1 MKSKHIAIL
10 AWITF
15 IASMVTGVKGYNDN
29 LGIGLFFLTIV
40 LVIVSIVVEVKS
52 PEYKARVAENLA
64 RQEKRREERKA
75 KRAEENRYETPW
87 IDVEILDYH
96 EGWKK
101 SYLMYAATY
110 RDGTVK
116 THKSDIRFFIGEYNL
131 NKIIAVEHIGN
142 ASKGVLRFFAS
153 SKPLF
158 IVTYY
163 DGSKAI
169 IGARENSKNYMELLS
184 FVGKSEEE
192 IRARTGGYTKKEHK
206 TEKQDWRKDYYASGA
221 KFGINPDDY
230 ETETDFAL
238 AMNEAIEKMVKKSYS
253 NGDCSSQN
261 ETDQKVYTYCGVT
274 LTGSNSIYYYRTEDE
289 TLCIGDKVVVP
300 AGPDNKETVGE
311 IVTVEK
317 HRRKTAPYPV
327 ERTKSILRKVDE

>member
-52 PEYKARVAENLA
+52 PEYKARIAENLA
-64 RQEKRREERKA
+64 RQKKRRKERKA
-75 KRAEENRYETPW
+75 KREEENRYETPL

-96 EGWKK
+96 ESWKK

-131 NKIIAVEHIGN
+131 NKIIAVKHICN

-158 IVTYY
+158 IVTYH

-169 IGARENSKNYMELLS
+169 RSAKANSKTYMELLS
-184 FVGKSEEE
+184 LVGKSEKE
-192 IRARTGGYTKKEHK
+192 IRARTGG
-206 TEKQDWRKDYYASGA
+206 
-221 KFGINPDDY
+221 
-230 ETETDFAL
+230 
-238 AMNEAIEKMVKKSYS
+238 
-253 NGDCSSQN
+253 
-261 ETDQKVYTYCGVT
+261 
-274 LTGSNSIYYYRTEDE
+274 
-289 TLCIGDKVVVP
+289 
-300 AGPDNKETVGE
+300 
-311 IVTVEK
+311 
-317 HRRKTAPYPV
+317 
-327 ERTKSILRKVDE
+327 